1 MKKIISVILSVL
13 MLFAVMA
20 PAVSA
25 ADEKVVTVYVEG
37 YGAGLN
43 GKSGNQAFPV
53 ELGLLDG
60 LKAMLADLLKNLAI
74 AEITG
79 DYSAYSQQLY
89 DLIAPAY
96 ADLKLDC
103 NGESTDENG
112 KFYYGLGYDPVEPR
126 EYYSDKFNG
135 GYYLFRYD
143 WRLSVEYN
151 ADILD
156 QYIANVISQT
166 GATRVNLI
174 GRCLG
179 GNIISAYLQNAPEES
194 IARLNKVVMY
204 IPSTLGVEFISAL
217 FSGKIVLDP
226 DAVDNYVNYSL
237 ADNDILGMSADD
249 PLLASLTT
257 IVSFINET
265 YVLGFGTDV
274 VERIVQAVKDDALA
288 RILRDSYASFPSF
301 WAMVCPDDVED
312 AIALVY
318 NTPEL
323 QTEYA
328 GMISKIR
335 SYHQN
340 VQLKAEAKT
349 AELAANGLDIMIISK
364 YNYAD
369 FPLSADAAQQSDGT
383 ASTVAT
389 SFGATVAPFGS
400 TLTEKYIKA
409 MDKEDIKYL
418 SDDKM
423 IDASTCVLP
432 DTTWFIKNLYHSNFP
447 ASVDKLI
454 NAFLTTDNMTVE
466 TYDEYPQFLNY
477 DKETGAISPVTGLD
491 DGDIIDKD
499 SMQAKTNVFLK
510 MLKMFFDFLT
520 KLMKGQI
527 TLPSLGGTTEET
539 V

>member
-1 MKKIISVILSVL
+1 MKKIISILL
-13 MLFAVMA
+13 AITMIFAVMA

-25 ADEKVVTVYVEG
+25 ADEKAVTVYLEG
-37 YGAGLN
+37 YGDGLI
-43 GKSGNQAFPV
+43 GKSGEQAFPV
-53 ELGLLDG
+53 ELGLIDG
-60 LKAMLADLLKNLAI
+60 LKEMLGDLLKNLAF
-74 AEITG
+74 AELTG
-79 DYSAYSQQLY
+79 DYSGYSQQLY

-96 ADLKLDC
+96 ADLKLDA
-103 NGESTDENG
+103 NGESTDLNGNFYHGLGFDPLSKTEFYNSRFENG
-112 KFYYGLGYDPVEPR
+112 YYR
-126 EYYSDKFNG
+126 
-135 GYYLFRYD
+135 FRYD

-151 ADILD
+151 AKLLD
-156 QYIANVISQT
+156 EFIGIVIANT
-166 GATRVNLI
+166 GASKVNLV

-179 GNIISAYLQNAPEES
+179 GNIVSAYLQNASDES

-226 DAVDNYVNYSL
+226 DAIDNYVTYSL
-237 ADNDILGMSADD
+237 ADNDILGMSEDD
-249 PLLASLTT
+249 PLLSSLMT
-257 IVSFINET
+257 IVSFINQV

-301 WAMVCPDDVED
+301 WSMVCPEDVED

-340 VQLKAEAKT
+340 VQVKAEART

-364 YNYAD
+364 YNFAD
-369 FPLSADAAQQSDGT
+369 FPLSANAAQQSDGT

-389 SFGATVAPFGS
+389 SFGATVAPFGA
-400 TLTEKYIKA
+400 TLSDKYIKA
-409 MDKEDIKYL
+409 MDKNDIKYL

-432 DTTWFIKNLYHSNFP
+432 ETTWFVKNLYHSNFP
-447 ASVDKLI
+447 ASVDELI
-454 NAFLTTDNMTVE
+454 NAFITTDGMTVDTNE
-466 TYDEYPQFLNY
+466 NYPQFLNY
-477 DKETGAISPVTGLD
+477 DKETGKISPVTGID

-499 SMQAKTNVFLK
+499 SVGSKANVFMK
-510 MLKMFFDFLT
+510 MLKMIFEFLT
-520 KLMKGQI
+520 KLLKGQI
-527 TLPSLGGTTEET
+527 TLPSLGGTDAAA
-539 V
+539 